1 MTPHISSVKWVMS
14 RTPLFSLVRKSL
26 RLADAANRS
35 DAPFDELI
43 ESANE
48 SRLISRRSFVQ
59 GSAATLSLAAVG
71 ACAPSRTRSGLSA
84 ADRASASVLVV
95 GAGIAGLSA
104 AYRLQQAGVRVKV
117 IEAQNR
123 IGGRMFSLRDK
134 FADGQVC
141 ELGGE
146 LIDTSHT
153 HMQAMAKELGIP
165 LDDLSTDDP
174 SLNRSTWFIG
184 GQRRTDAEVVR
195 AFQPLAARIRETLRP
210 FGKEFDPTW
219 KTPGGAEALDR
230 MTIAQWF
237 DKEGVNGWLRT
248 LLTIAYTTEY
258 GMEIDRQ
265 SALNFL
271 MLIGTET
278 QPFEVF
284 GASDERF
291 HVQGGNDRIVQELA
305 RRVNAFVETGTM
317 LEALEQRADGSFVA
331 SVAKSGSS
339 STMMATH
346 VIMAIP
352 FTVLRNVKLT
362 VNLPPV
368 KQRAISELGYGT
380 NAKLMVGFSARPWRT
395 LHRNNGSIFTDMPF
409 QLTWETSRLQPGR
422 AGLLTNFTGGNH
434 GVELGR
440 GTEEEQANALVEQL
454 EQIVPG
460 IAATR
465 AGMTQA
471 RFHWPTNPWVRG
483 SYAGYLPGQWTGIR
497 GEEGSSVGRLYFAG
511 EHCSLNAQG
520 FMEGGCETGQE
531 VTSKILA

>member
-1 MTPHISSVKWVMS
+1 MS

-43 ESANE
+43 ERANE
-48 SRLISRRSFVQ
+48 SRLITRRSFVQ

-71 ACAPSRTRSGLSA
+71 ACAPSRTRGGGLTA
-84 ADRASASVLVV
+84 AERSSASVLVV

-104 AYRLQQAGVRVKV
+104 AYRLQQAGMRVKV

-123 IGGRMFSLRDK
+123 IGGRMFSLRDR

-146 LIDTSHT
+146 LIDTGHT

-184 GQRRTDAEVVR
+184 GQRRSETEVVR
-195 AFQPLAARIRETLRP
+195 AFQPLAVRIRETLRP

-219 KTPGGAEALDR
+219 KDPRGSEALDR

-237 DKEGVNGWLRT
+237 DKEGVSGWLRT
-248 LLTIAYTTEY
+248 LLTVAYTTEY

-271 MLIGTET
+271 MLIGNET

-284 GASDERF
+284 GASDERY

-331 SVAKSGSS
+331 SIAKNGSS
-339 STMMATH
+339 STLSATH
-346 VIMAIP
+346 VVIAIP

-380 NAKLMVGFSARPWRT
+380 NAKLMVGFSSRPWRT
-395 LHRNNGSIFTDMPF
+395 LHKNNGSISTDLPF

-434 GVELGR
+434 GIELGR
-440 GTEEEQANALVEQL
+440 GTEEEQATALVDQL

-497 GEEGSSVGRLYFAG
+497 GEEGSNVGRLYFAG
-511 EHCSLNAQG
+511 EHCSLAAQG
-520 FMEGGCETGQE
+520 FMEGGCETGQQA
-531 VTSKILA
+531 TSNILA

>member
-1 MTPHISSVKWVMS
+1 MS

-35 DAPFDELI
+35 DTPFDELL
-43 ESANE
+43 ERANE
-48 SRLISRRSFVQ
+48 ARLISRRSFVQ
-59 GSAATLSLAAVG
+59 GSAAVASMAAVG
-71 ACAPSRTRSGLSA
+71 ACAPTRARGGLSA
-84 ADRASASVLVV
+84 ADKASASVLVV

-146 LIDTSHT
+146 LIDTGHT
-153 HMQAMAKELGIP
+153 NMQAMARELGIP
-165 LDDLSTDDP
+165 LDDLSKDDP

-184 GQRRTDAEVVR
+184 GQRRSENEVVR
-195 AFQPLAARIRETLRP
+195 AFQPLAERIRATRRP
-210 FGKEFDPTW
+210 FGNEFNPTW
-219 KTPGGAEALDR
+219 KNPQGAESLDR
-230 MTIAQWF
+230 MTITQWF
-237 DKEGVNGWLRT
+237 DREGVNGWLRT
-248 LLTIAYTTEY
+248 LLTVAYTTEY
-258 GMEIDRQ
+258 GMEIDKQ

-271 MLIGTET
+271 TLVGAET

-305 RRVNAFVETGTM
+305 KRVNASIETGTM
-317 LEALEQRADGSFVA
+317 LEALEQMPDGGFIA
-331 SVAKSGSS
+331 SVSRGGAA
-339 STMMATH
+339 STLNATH

-352 FTVLRNVKLT
+352 FTVLRNVKLPST
-362 VNLPPV
+362 LPPV

-395 LHRNNGSIFTDMPF
+395 IHRNNGSIFTDLPF

-440 GTEEEQANALVEQL
+440 GTDEEQASLLVEQL

-465 AGMTQA
+465 AGMTQV

-483 SYAGYLPGQWTGIR
+483 SYAGFLPGQWTGIR
-497 GEEGSSVGRLYFAG
+497 GEERSSVGRLHFAG
-511 EHCSLNAQG
+511 EHCSLEAQG
-520 FMEGGCETGQE
+520 FMEGGCETGLAA
-531 VTSKILA
+531 TAKILA